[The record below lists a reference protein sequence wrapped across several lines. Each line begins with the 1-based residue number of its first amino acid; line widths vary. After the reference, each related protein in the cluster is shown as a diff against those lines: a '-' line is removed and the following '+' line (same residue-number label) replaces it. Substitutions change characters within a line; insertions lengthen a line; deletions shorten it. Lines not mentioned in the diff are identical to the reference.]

1 MFTTQTRG
9 GLALLGSAFVLG
21 TFGFLVRVL
30 SESFGTYA
38 QVSAR
43 MGLAFLILFAI
54 NLIYHRAKKLS
65 RKELGYSLL
74 LGLNSTAVLS
84 FFTIAILTTKV
95 ANTVF
100 LLYCGC
106 ILISLLLGSV
116 LYRESFGAQKIVALV
131 LAVAGLS
138 LFTDSFVVLGLG
150 AIAAIL
156 SGVFEGFGNVIRKA
170 LQGVDKPT
178 VLQWQFLGCTV
189 SALILTL
196 AMPEPIIKVISI
208 TALVAL
214 LVFALCQIVLNT
226 LLLYGFQHFDVNIGS
241 IILSTEVFFAA
252 VMGYLLYGETL
263 TTLEIIGGL
272 AIFVA
277 SIIATI
283 DLTKKLPADSST
295 TQPTTSN

>member
-1 MFTTQTRG
+1 MFNSQTRG

-43 MGLAFLILFAI
+43 MGLAFLILYAI

-65 RKELGYSLL
+65 HRELGFSLL

-95 ANTVF
+95 ADTVF

-106 ILISLLLGSV
+106 ILISLLLGTA
-116 LYRESFGAQKIVALV
+116 LYKESFGIQKVLALV
-131 LAVAGLS
+131 LALGGLVMY
-138 LFTDSFVVLGLG
+138 TDSLVALSFG
-150 AIAAIL
+150 AAAAIL
-156 SGVFEGFGNVIRKA
+156 SGVFEGTGNVIRKA

-178 VLQWQFLGCTV
+178 VLQWQFLGCTI
-189 SALILTL
+189 SALLLTF
-196 AMPEPIIKVISI
+196 AMPDPIIKDV
-208 TALVAL
+208 TMVALIAL
-214 LVFALCQIVLNT
+214 LVFALCQIALNT

-252 VMGYLLYGETL
+252 IMGYLLYGETL
-263 TTLEIIGGL
+263 TTFEIIGGL
-272 AIFVA
+272 AIFTA
-277 SIIATI
+277 SIIATL
-283 DLTKKLPADSST
+283 DLTRKPPAPVS
-295 TQPTTSN
+295 

>member
-1 MFTTQTRG
+1 MFTAQTRG

-30 SESFGTYA
+30 ASMFGTYA
-38 QVSAR
+38 QVTAR

-54 NLIYHRAKKLS
+54 NVIYQRAKPLS
-65 RKELGYSLL
+65 TKQLTLSLL

-100 LLYCGC
+100 LLYCGS
-106 ILISLLLGSV
+106 ILISLLLGAV
-116 LYRESFGAQKIVALV
+116 LYKELFGIQKFIALSLALV
-131 LAVAGLS
+131 GLYMYSDS
-138 LFTDSFVVLGLG
+138 LIVLGLG
-150 AIAAIL
+150 TVAAIL
-156 SGVFEGFGNVIRKA
+156 SGVFEGIGNVFRKA

-178 VLQWQFLGCTV
+178 VLQWQFLGCTI

-196 AMPEPIIKVISI
+196 AMPEPVIITVSAA
-208 TALVAL
+208 ALVAL

-263 TTLEIIGGL
+263 TTFETVGGL

-283 DLTKKLPADSST
+283 DLKPKAAVAA
-295 TQPTTSN
+295 PTN